1 MIAALNAYRGNYEGS
16 PEGVAQAFAQLYADA
31 VAKGFKL
38 SGESRQLASTDNV
51 VGGKTVKL
59 ELQVGVQ

>member
-1 MIAALNAYRGNYEGS
+1 VSREYNGAPDGIAK
-16 PEGVAQAFAQLYADA
+16 AFAQLYADA
-31 VAKGFKL
+31 VAKGLKL
-38 SGESRQLASTDNV
+38 SGESRQIASTDNV